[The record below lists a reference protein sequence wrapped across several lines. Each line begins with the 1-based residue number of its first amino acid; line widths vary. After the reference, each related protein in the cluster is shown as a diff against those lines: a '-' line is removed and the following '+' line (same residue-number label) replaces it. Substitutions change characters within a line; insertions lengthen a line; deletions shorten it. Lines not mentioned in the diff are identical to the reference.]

1 MKILVPANPLGDN
14 VKLLTFKEVD
24 ILDFQLLLEE
34 AESAKK
40 LFENRYEVLE
50 EVRKGLLE
58 EEFQTVSIFHFLNS
72 NKFSVLYY
80 SEELGSSE
88 EDEEEYVKLCN
99 QASAMVEVVINVS
112 EDWESKVVSEIARLA
127 VSDLGAL
134 VDSLKSLL

>member
-1 MKILVPANPLGDN
+1 MKILVPNPLGDN